1 MAFGTSILAN
11 SIAQFLRAFLG
22 HGPVKNNF
30 SPKITQNYYGKWR
43 IQKLI
48 KTNYQNNLVR

>member
-11 SIAQFLRAFLG
+11 SVAQFLRAFLG